1 MNLIIKIFLSAII
14 LFVIVSCDNIVEPI
28 IPNDIQNFV
37 NNLNLEDPQKIKVIM
52 NVSNEDVYVF
62 SVPYGPPQDCPSGCF
77 YDYIYGLK
85 NKNKIAAIKSYNI
98 DENDTYLFSD
108 NFWEL
113 LKNKDEWIYYS
124 KFLPLLASDED
135 TPIYVLSKIANLL
148 NNYISTHIAYNLLD
162 NSAVKKEKEI
172 LIILSNLPI
181 FNGDPYK
188 DIREIANNLLG
199 N

>member
-37 NNLNLEDPQKIKVIM
+37 NNLNLEAPQKIKVII

-85 NKNKIAAIKSYNI
+85 NKNKIAAIESYNI

-108 NFWEL
+108 DFWEW

-148 NNYISTHIAYNLLD
+148 NNYKPSYCL
-162 NSAVKKEKEI
+162 
-172 LIILSNLPI
+172 
-181 FNGDPYK
+181 
-188 DIREIANNLLG
+188 
-199 N
+199 